1 MSLPFF
7 IARRYLFSKKK
18 HNAINII
25 SGISVCGVALATLAL
40 VCTLSVFNGFQD
52 MVAGFF
58 TAFDPELK
66 ITVREG
72 KVFDPH
78 EACIRQVHALSE
90 IDVWTETLEENAMVQ
105 YKDRQAMAVIK
116 GVEDNFEQLTSIDSL
131 LYGTGKFLL
140 SDSMVDYGF
149 LGVELISELGTGIQF
164 VDPLQVYAPKR
175 NVRVNIANPTAAFNR
190 EYLFSPGAI
199 FAVNQQKYDSRY
211 ILTSL
216 DFARRLFNYDTEVSA
231 IEMKLKPGSNI
242 GSVQKKI
249 AGILGDRFIVQ
260 NRYEQQADVF
270 RIMEIEKLI
279 SYLFLTFILGIACF
293 NVIGSLSMLI
303 LDKREDVET
312 LRNLGADDRL
322 IARIFLFEGRMISVF
337 GALSGIVLGL
347 LLCFLQQRFGLISL
361 GGGNGS
367 FVVDAYPVS
376 VHATDIIL
384 VFLTVITVGFL
395 SVWYPVR
402 YLSKRL
408 LRKDKKQLLLTDNR
422 QSVTQGKNDFL
433 HTRIPRHQIIEGF
446 DTDCLQVCA
455 MGLFFQHMAIP
466 QGIVGNDIS
475 TAGKA
480 GEHHFIILYVFTLI
494 SVNKGKVESEV
505 QLRYQLQSITDVEPD
520 FIRVIGILQP
530 RTGEVLLLVVDFK
543 RMQHPALWQ
552 SFCYAKC
559 GISAIS
565 PYLQHLPGT
574 NHPDKHLEH
583 TPLQMSGSHAGI

>member
-66 ITVREG
+66 ITAREG

-140 SDSMVDYGF
+140 SDSVVDYGF

-260 NRYEQQADVF
+260 NRYEQQADV
-270 RIMEIEKLI
+270 
-279 SYLFLTFILGIACF
+279 
-293 NVIGSLSMLI
+293 
-303 LDKREDVET
+303 
-312 LRNLGADDRL
+312 
-322 IARIFLFEGRMISVF
+322 
-337 GALSGIVLGL
+337 
-347 LLCFLQQRFGLISL
+347 
-361 GGGNGS
+361 
-367 FVVDAYPVS
+367 
-376 VHATDIIL
+376 
-384 VFLTVITVGFL
+384 
-395 SVWYPVR
+395 
-402 YLSKRL
+402 
-408 LRKDKKQLLLTDNR
+408 
-422 QSVTQGKNDFL
+422 
-433 HTRIPRHQIIEGF
+433 
-446 DTDCLQVCA
+446 
-455 MGLFFQHMAIP
+455 
-466 QGIVGNDIS
+466 
-475 TAGKA
+475 
-480 GEHHFIILYVFTLI
+480 
-494 SVNKGKVESEV
+494 
-505 QLRYQLQSITDVEPD
+505 
-520 FIRVIGILQP
+520 
-530 RTGEVLLLVVDFK
+530 
-543 RMQHPALWQ
+543 
-552 SFCYAKC
+552 
-559 GISAIS
+559 SAS
-565 PYLQHLPGT
+565 W
-574 NHPDKHLEH
+574 K
-583 TPLQMSGSHAGI
+583 